1 MERIYSIIKNSRV
14 KKIRFKKGA
23 WIYILNKKIKYYTK
37 EILKY
42 FNILFIAFGIIIAI
56 ILVKYKPIYE
66 VKLSGEKIGYIQNKS
81 AFEENIR
88 KNILD
93 NNTVNNIDTIDIAKT
108 PEYELKLVDKTL
120 KTNEEQVSNKIE
132 ENLTITYKYY
142 EIALNNEV
150 IDSVDTLELA
160 EKLVNEIKE
169 ENKEKEPDLSII
181 EKYTQNQDEVKTQ
194 NIDIAKN
201 NIQEQ
206 IKNANKKQT
215 EQSDVITEIN
225 GIELATK
232 PISGKIT
239 SRYGA
244 KSTIRK
250 SNHTG
255 LDIAAPNGTPIK
267 VVADGTVTNASYNG
281 SYGNLV
287 KINHGNG
294 VETWYAHTSKMYVT
308 VGSKVTAGQTIAAVG
323 STGNSTGSHL
333 HFEIR
338 INGTHINPQK
348 YLYK

>member
-1 MERIYSIIKNSRV
+1 M
-14 KKIRFKKGA
+14 
-23 WIYILNKKIKYYTK
+23 
-37 EILKY
+37 
-42 FNILFIAFGIIIAI
+42 
-56 ILVKYKPIYE
+56 
-66 VKLSGEKIGYIQNKS
+66 
-81 AFEENIR
+81 
-88 KNILD
+88 
-93 NNTVNNIDTIDIAKT
+93 
-108 PEYELKLVDKTL
+108 
-120 KTNEEQVSNKIE
+120 
-132 ENLTITYKYY
+132 
-142 EIALNNEV
+142 
-150 IDSVDTLELA
+150 
-160 EKLVNEIKE
+160 
-169 ENKEKEPDLSII
+169 SII

-308 VGSKVTAGQTIAAVG
+308 VGSKVTTGQTIAAVG